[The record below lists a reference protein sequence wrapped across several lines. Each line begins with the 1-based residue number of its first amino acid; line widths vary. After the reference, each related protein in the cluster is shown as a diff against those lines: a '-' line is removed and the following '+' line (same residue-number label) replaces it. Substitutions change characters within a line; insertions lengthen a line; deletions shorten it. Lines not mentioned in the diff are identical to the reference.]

1 MSTKRRVRRP
11 MRPADRCVV
20 KLLAVIAAMIWLF
33 CGLFGAWWLE
43 EVHLKQV
50 ALGPITLAKALND
63 DPVSYPGPN

>member
-1 MSTKRRVRRP
+1 M
-11 MRPADRCVV
+11 

-33 CGLFGAWWLE
+33 CGLFGAWWLG